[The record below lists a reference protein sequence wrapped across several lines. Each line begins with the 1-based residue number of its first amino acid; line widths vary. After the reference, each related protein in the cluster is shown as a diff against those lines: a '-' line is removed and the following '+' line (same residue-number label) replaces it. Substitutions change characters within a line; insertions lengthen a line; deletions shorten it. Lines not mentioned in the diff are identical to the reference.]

1 MPIKLN
7 SLIKRCLFFCSLFLT
22 TVSCSS
28 IISNVANDLASNLSL
43 AIINQEDPQIVRD
56 GAPAYL
62 LLLDSLV
69 ESDPSNPVMLSSA
82 AKLYASYGGIFVN
95 DEIRSKRL
103 TNKALGYSNKALCLS
118 NKMTCLWN
126 EQGFD
131 EYLNTLALINK
142 NDAELLLNHAIS
154 SLAYTRAHSS
164 DWNAIARL
172 PHIQAMLEHY
182 IEIAPNTEMFDSVYT
197 YLGILSTLRPPALG
211 GDFEKGKSYFEL
223 AIEISGGKNLSVK
236 VEYANGYAKPLYDR
250 ELHDKL
256 LSEVLLADP
265 IINGY
270 TLTNILA
277 QEEAVL
283 LLESA
288 DDYF

>member
-172 PHIQAMLEHY
+172 PHIQAMLERY

-223 AIEISGGKNLSVK
+223 AIEISGGKNLSVM

-256 LSEVLLADP
+256 LSEVMLANP
-265 IINGY
+265 IVKGY

-283 LLESA
+283 LIESA

>member
-1 MPIKLN
+1 MPIKLK
-7 SLIKRCLFFCSLFLT
+7 SLIKRCCYYSLLLT

-28 IISNVANDLASNLSL
+28 IVSNVTGNLADNLSL

-62 LLLDSLV
+62 LLLDSLI
-69 ESDPSNPVMLSSA
+69 ESDPRNPEMLSSA
-82 AKLYASYGGIFVN
+82 AKLYASYGGIFV
-95 DEIRSKRL
+95 DDKVRAKRL
-103 TNKALGYSNKALCLS
+103 TSKALRYSNEALCIS
-118 NKMTCLWN
+118 NQMTCLWN
-126 EQGFD
+126 EQAFD
-131 EYLNTLALINK
+131 EYLKTLATIK
-142 NDAELLLNHAIS
+142 KYDANLLLNHAIS
-154 SLAYTRAHSS
+154 SLAYTRAHST

-172 PHIQAMLEHY
+172 PHIQAILERY
-182 IEIAPNTEMFDSVYT
+182 IEIAPSSEMLDTVYT

-211 GDFEKGKSYFEL
+211 GDFEQGQDYFEM
-223 AIEISGGKNLSVK
+223 AIEISSGKNLSAK

-256 LSEVLLADP
+256 LSEVLLANP
-265 IINGY
+265 IVKGY

-283 LLESA
+283 LMESA

>member
-1 MPIKLN
+1 M
-7 SLIKRCLFFCSLFLT
+7 
-22 TVSCSS
+22 SCSS

-69 ESDPSNPVMLSSA
+69 ESDPRNPVMLSSA

-164 DWNAIARL
+164 DWNDIARL
-172 PHIQAMLEHY
+172 PNIQAMLEHY

-211 GDFEKGKSYFEL
+211 GNFEKGKSYFEL